1 MRTLLFA
8 ALLGCCVS
16 TAALAADK
24 PVSASELKDFQGR
37 YELADGRQLAVTQR
51 GHKLLVQVN
60 DQPAVEVMPAGAATF
75 ASGSGKLRI
84 EFDQYPNGS
93 VAGVRVVDGSGTS
106 QLASRR

>member
-1 MRTLLFA
+1 MRTLFFA
-8 ALLGCCVS
+8 ALLGCCIF
-16 TAALAADK
+16 TAAAAADK
-24 PVSASELKDFQGR
+24 PVSAPELKDFQGR

-60 DQPAVEVMPAGAATF
+60 DQPAVEVTPAGAATF
-75 ASGSGKLRI
+75 ASGKLRI

-93 VAGVRVVDGSGTS
+93 VAGVRVVDGSGAS